1 MWLYSCAIFVYYKK
15 LVSFVCVSN
24 HCDISIAGELDA
36 NRPVPFRLTPSIQH
50 FLSPIGVAGPLHMNM
65 VAIARC
71 LVQVHHS
78 LPSIIQAIL
87 RDQFIAWQKV
97 SVGSGVCYHAHRLS
111 MIWGQQWRV
120 YKFRKGVNIRSPFA
134 VNVWMLASC
143 TYMYTCNRFN

>member
-1 MWLYSCAIFVYYKK
+1 MFG
-15 LVSFVCVSN
+15 N
-24 HCDISIAGELDA
+24 HFNVSIAGELDA

-97 SVGSGVCYHAHRLS
+97 SVRNECVIMHIISE
-111 MIWGQQWRV
+111 
-120 YKFRKGVNIRSPFA
+120 
-134 VNVWMLASC
+134 
-143 TYMYTCNRFN
+143 

>member
-1 MWLYSCAIFVYYKK
+1 M
-15 LVSFVCVSN
+15 CVSN

-97 SVGSGVCYHAHRLS
+97 SMGNEVCYHAHRPS
-111 MIWGQQWRV
+111 MIWGQRLSEV
-120 YKFRKGVNIRSPFA
+120 LLL
-134 VNVWMLASC
+134 WMCVCWHHVRLC
-143 TYMYTCNRFN
+143 THVTDSIDRQHVLEVLSH